1 MAQNSK
7 KSIEKL
13 ERHFL
18 FYASH
23 KEMSTQ
29 EVMVFVI
36 FRIFFCIRYYI
47 FPLVHKVY
55 KLFSFSR
62 KKEGTVRFL
71 QKTALF
77 YIF

>member
-7 KSIEKL
+7 KPTEKL

-29 EVMVFVI
+29 EVMDFVI
-36 FRIFFCIRYYI
+36 FLIFLCIRYYI

-55 KLFSFSR
+55 KLFSFLR
-62 KKEGTVRFL
+62 EKRRNHPVPP
-71 QKTALF
+71 KTALF